1 MEKRIALVG
10 IIVSDMSQ
18 TPKINAILSGYQE
31 YILGRMGLPH
41 QHHNGEELAIISIAI
56 EAPADV
62 ISALSGK
69 LGMIE
74 GITSKVIY
82 HNIKSA

>member
-1 MEKRIALVG
+1 MENRIALIG

-18 TPKINAILSGYQE
+18 TGKINTILSGYQQ

-56 EAPADV
+56 EAPGDV
-62 ISALSGK
+62 ISSLSGK
-69 LGMIE
+69 LGMLE

-82 HNIKSA
+82 HTLKTH

>member
-1 MEKRIALVG
+1 MEKRIALIG
-10 IIVSDMSQ
+10 IIVSDMTQ
-18 TPKINAILSGYQE
+18 TGKINSILSGYQE

-41 QHHNGEELAIISIAI
+41 QHHNDEELAIISIAI

-69 LGMIE
+69 LGMVS

-82 HNIKSA
+82 HTVKTQ